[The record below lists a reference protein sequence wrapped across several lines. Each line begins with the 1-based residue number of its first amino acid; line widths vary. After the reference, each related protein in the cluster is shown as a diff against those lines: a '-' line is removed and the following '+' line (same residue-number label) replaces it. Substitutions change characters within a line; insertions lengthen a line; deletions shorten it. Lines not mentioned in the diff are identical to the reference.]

1 MYTQSASTVKGLYN
15 NLRMYNLKGE
25 YDHVDIGPKLGL
37 QEKVLVSVRRDTMA
51 LVKALFA
58 NPQGRAALWPKLVMP
73 VDQDGQ
79 RVYSEMWTAK
89 KWMDDQVRVG
99 MVEI

>member
-1 MYTQSASTVKGLYN
+1 MKGLYN

-58 NPQGRAALWPKLVMP
+58 LSL
-73 VDQDGQ
+73 
-79 RVYSEMWTAK
+79 
-89 KWMDDQVRVG
+89 
-99 MVEI
+99 IHI

>member
-1 MYTQSASTVKGLYN
+1 MYTPSTSTVKGLYN
-15 NLRMYNLKGE
+15 NLIMYNLKGE
-25 YDHVDIGPKLGL
+25 YDHVDIGPQLGL
-37 QEKVLVSVRRDTMA
+37 QEKVMVSVRKDPMA

-58 NPQGRAALWPKLVMP
+58 NPQGRAALWPKLVM
-73 VDQDGQ
+73 DHDGQ

-99 MVEI
+99 MGEI